1 MKTKFPDILKYREW
15 ISLYSEV
22 DFHQLRLSNKVDNL
36 ETKEMFE
43 RRSEIIKKM
52 ESMENDFKELEK
64 LMIDYKRL
72 YVMNEL
78 DFKINRQKDLKSTND
93 NTYMTAKIMWP
104 DDSGEDRA
112 IRISLGRIDEKETY
126 SKELEYKYLE
136 LGQNALRKLLKEIY
150 EKENSID

>member
-15 ISLYSEV
+15 ISLYSDV
-22 DFHQLRLSNKVDNL
+22 DFHQLRLLNKVDNL

-136 LGQNALRKLLKEIY
+136 LGQNALRKLLKEMY

>member
-1 MKTKFPDILKYREW
+1 M
-15 ISLYSEV
+15 S
-22 DFHQLRLSNKVDNL
+22 
-36 ETKEMFE
+36 E

-112 IRISLGRIDEKETY
+112 IRISLGRIDEQETY
-126 SKELEYKYLE
+126 SKDLEYKYLE
-136 LGQNALRKLLKEIY
+136 LGQNSLRKLLKEIY
-150 EKENSID
+150 EKEKSID

>member
-22 DFHQLRLSNKVDNL
+22 DFHQLRLSHKVDNL
-36 ETKEMFE
+36 ETKEMSE
-43 RRSEIIKKM
+43 RRSDIIKKL
-52 ESMENDFKELEK
+52 ESMEYDFKELEK

-93 NTYMTAKIMWP
+93 NEYMTAKIMWP

-112 IRISLGRIDEKETY
+112 IRISLGRIDDQEKY
-126 SKELEYKYLE
+126 SIELENKYLE
-136 LGQNALRKLLKEIY
+136 MGQNALRKLLKEIY
-150 EKENSID
+150 EKEKSID